1 MYKTIHAWAF
11 LAPAGILLLLFSIFP
26 SAAALYLSF
35 TSYNVFEPMEWV
47 GLANYQTLMRDAEFW
62 RAMFNTFYYWILVTP
77 ALVILPV
84 FLAILV
90 NQGLTGVKVF
100 RLIYYFPVLVSV
112 VVTAFLWG
120 WMFQSEGIFNYMLSL
135 FGAEPVKWLTSK
147 YFVMPSLAIV
157 TVWQGLGYYMLF
169 YLAGLQAVPEDLYE
183 AAELDGAG
191 FWSKHVR
198 ITFPMLKPV
207 IFFVSVV
214 STMGAFKEF
223 TLMLT
228 MTEGGPIGASTT
240 VVYRV
245 FDEAFKQLNMGYA
258 SAISF
263 VLFIVILLLTLVNK
277 RSMEGE

>member
-47 GLANYQTLMRDAEFW
+47 GLANYQTLMRDSEFW

-100 RLIYYFPVLVSV
+100 RLIYYFPALVSV

-245 FDEAFKQLNMGYA
+245 FDEAFKQLDMGYA